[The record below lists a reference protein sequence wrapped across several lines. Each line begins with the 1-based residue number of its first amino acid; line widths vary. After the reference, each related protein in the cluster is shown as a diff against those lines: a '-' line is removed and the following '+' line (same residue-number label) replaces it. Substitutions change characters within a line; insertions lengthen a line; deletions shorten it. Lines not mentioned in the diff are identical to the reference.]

1 MTADLAGL
9 SVRALRARRRRLA
22 AGLSEVETLLRGR
35 LVRQSRRCGKPGCHC
50 VDGEL
55 HGPYTYLSVPGSSG
69 RPRMI
74 YLPMDL
80 VDPVTGRLAA
90 SGRIDAVLAEIA
102 AINTELLL
110 RREPD

>member
-1 MTADLAGL
+1 VKEL
-9 SVRALRARRRRLA
+9 SELTVRALRARRRRLA

-50 VDGEL
+50 ADGEL

-69 RPRMI
+69 RPRMV
-74 YLPMDL
+74 YLPTDL
-80 VDPVTGRLAA
+80 VESVTAQLDA
-90 SGRIDAVLAEIA
+90 SGRLEAVLAEIA

-110 RREPD
+110 RREPG

>member
-1 MTADLAGL
+1 MKGLAEL

-22 AGLSEVETLLRGR
+22 ADLSEVETVLRGR

-69 RPRMI
+69 RPRMV
-74 YLPMDL
+74 YLPSDL
-80 VDPVTGRLAA
+80 VESVTAQLDVSGRLE
-90 SGRIDAVLAEIA
+90 AVLAEIA
-102 AINTELLL
+102 AINTELLV
-110 RREPD
+110 RREPG

>member
-1 MTADLAGL
+1 MTELADL

-22 AGLSEVETLLRGR
+22 AGLSDVETLLRGR

-55 HGPYTYLSVPGSSG
+55 HGPYTYLRVPGSAG

-74 YLPMDL
+74 YLPTDL
-80 VDPVTGRLAA
+80 VDQVTGQLDA

-102 AINTELLL
+102 AINTELLV
-110 RREPD
+110 RRERG

>member
-1 MTADLAGL
+1 MTELTDV

-22 AGLSEVETLLRGR
+22 AGLSDVETLLRGR

-50 VDGEL
+50 ADGEL

-74 YLPMDL
+74 YLPTDL
-80 VDPVTGRLAA
+80 VDPVTGRLDA

-102 AINTELLL
+102 AINTELLV
-110 RREPD
+110 RREPG

>member
-1 MTADLAGL
+1 MRQLADL
-9 SVRALRARRRRLA
+9 SVRALRARRRSLA
-22 AGLSEVETLLRGR
+22 AGLTDLETLLRGR

-50 VDGEL
+50 ADGEL

-80 VDPVTGRLAA
+80 TGSVTERLDV
-90 SGRIDAVLAEIA
+90 SGRTDAVLAEIA
-102 AINTELLL
+102 AINTELLV
-110 RREPD
+110 RREPG

>member
-1 MTADLAGL
+1 MW
-9 SVRALRARRRRLA
+9 RRCC
-22 AGLSEVETLLRGR
+22 GGR
-35 LVRQSRRCGKPGCHC
+35 LVRQSRRCGKPGCRC

-74 YLPMDL
+74 YLPTDL
-80 VDPVTGRLAA
+80 VDPVTGRLDA

-102 AINTELLL
+102 AINTELLV
-110 RREPD
+110 RREQG

>member
-1 MTADLAGL
+1 MTELADL

-22 AGLSEVETLLRGR
+22 AGLSDVETLLRGR

-55 HGPYTYLSVPGSSG
+55 HGPYTYLRVPGSAG

-74 YLPMDL
+74 YLPTDL
-80 VDPVTGRLAA
+80 VDPVTGQLDA

-102 AINTELLL
+102 AINTELLV
-110 RREPD
+110 RRERV